1 MNPKVLEINKAV
13 ETALGKFNLRDL
25 DDDSRGLIVAN
36 FRLKMERENTAK
48 TGSQYDSDFNYQ
60 DR

>member
-13 ETALGKFNLRDL
+13 ETALGRFNLRDL

-36 FRLKMERENTAK
+36 FRLKMERENTAR
-48 TGSQYDSDFNYQ
+48 GSTVYPDCFDIPG
-60 DR
+60 R